1 MFLNFFISFT
11 IVLIVGF
18 YWFYKRSWSFWSDR
32 NIQFIKPQFPAGNIN
47 DVIKAE
53 NHFGTSMKKIYDEMK
68 KTGIDYCG
76 VFTFTEKSLLVL
88 TPEFAKTILVRDFN
102 TFMNRGIYCNER
114 DDPMSAHLFFIAG
127 QKWKDLR
134 AKIVPTFTSAKL
146 KRMFHTIFEVGNRF
160 IDHLITLS
168 DSSNEIEIYDLL
180 ARFNTDV
187 IGSCAF
193 GFESN
198 SLKEPDN
205 EFRTMGR
212 KMLSFG
218 RFKMLRLFF
227 AMSFQNTAKFFGIKF
242 NDTDVSEFFMSV
254 VRETIEYRKKTGSTR
269 NDFMQLLIELMDRNE
284 KEDKLT
290 FNEVAAQAFV
300 FYFAGVSYV
309 LLTIVKSILTSFCK
323 CVLCTEF

>member
-1 MFLNFFISFT
+1 MFFNIFISSSVVIIF
-11 IVLIVGF
+11 GF
-18 YWFYKRSWSFWSDR
+18 YWFYRRAWSFWSDR
-32 NIQFIKPQFPAGNIN
+32 NIPFLKPEFPAGNIN
-47 DVIKAE
+47 EVIKAE
-53 NHFGTSMKKIYDEMK
+53 SHFGVAMEKIYNEMK
-68 KTGIDYCG
+68 TKSDYCG
-76 VFTFTEKSLLVL
+76 IYTFSEKSLLVL
-88 TPEFAKTILVRDFN
+88 SPEFAKTVLVRDFN
-102 TFMNRGIYCNER
+102 VFMNRGIYFNER

-134 AKIVPTFTSAKL
+134 AKIIPTFTSAKL

-160 IDHLITLS
+160 VDHLITLS
-168 DSSNEIEIYDLL
+168 EKSNEIEIYDLL

-187 IGSCAF
+187 VGSCAF

-227 AMSFQNTAKFFGIKF
+227 AMSFQKTAKFLGIKF
-242 NDTDVSEFFMSV
+242 NDTDVADFFMSV
-254 VRETIEYRKKTGSTR
+254 VRETIEHREKTGNTR
-269 NDFMQLLIELMDRNE
+269 NDFMQLLIELMNRNE
-284 KEDKLT
+284 NEDRLT

-300 FYFAGVSYV
+300 FYFAGVRCDIIFV
-309 LLTIVKSILTSFCK
+309 
-323 CVLCTEF
+323 